1 VALATRPNAG
11 AANQSEVR
19 ATFATPTA
27 ATAFGV
33 RVMCREL
40 ISNPPLPVI
49 WGYFDRW
56 LVISEHSGTPST
68 DPEDARC
75 FEFSMEWAPSDAS
88 AGAAVT
94 TQATLLCL

>member
-1 VALATRPNAG
+1 M
-11 AANQSEVR
+11 
-19 ATFATPTA
+19 FATPTA

-33 RVMCREL
+33 RVMCRKL
-40 ISNPPLPVI
+40 VTILPLSVM

-68 DPEDARC
+68 DPEDENARC

-88 AGAAVT
+88 AGAGVT